1 MQATCVVRTTNLPA
15 RIQDGALVT
24 LVLRLLAT
32 WTGSCAVEVI
42 WARVNTSGESPVR
55 VLSYTLLQSVETR
68 CLFATCRFDDV
79 SEPAWGGSSWGA
91 ATQFCDAQRME
102 LCPVDVY
109 CPNGV
114 NQPPVGGTKNG
125 DKWSPVSDA
134 ENRWVQVGIWS
145 GDPSTTCQGHHEI
158 AQGVHGDPAW
168 GVDESRHGFMQYIL
182 CCEMGTTEAL
192 RQQGPLRFGVSEE
205 GQLGEWIN
213 ANGEYNSW
221 GAAVDFC
228 IAHGADDLCPLDM
241 YCPDGA
247 GNPPY
252 AGRRVGRNGDDQWAP
267 YGGGGDNRY
276 GVHTTLYIDL
286 Y

>member
-1 MQATCVVRTTNLPA
+1 MR
-15 RIQDGALVT
+15 AL
-24 LVLRLLAT
+24 
-32 WTGSCAVEVI
+32 
-42 WARVNTSGESPVR
+42 
-55 VLSYTLLQSVETR
+55 
-68 CLFATCRFDDV
+68 CRFDDV
-79 SEPAWGGSSWGA
+79 SEPAWGGSTWGA

-102 LCPVDVY
+102 LCPVDAY

-114 NQPPVGGTKNG
+114 GQPPVGGTKTG

-134 ENRWVQVGIWS
+134 ENRWVQVGVWS
-145 GDPSTTCQGHHEI
+145 GDPTTTCQGHHEI
-158 AQGVHGDPAW
+158 AQGVHGNPAW

-182 CCEMGTTEAL
+182 CCEIGTTEAL

-213 ANGEYNSW
+213 SNGAYNSW

-228 IAHGADDLCPLDM
+228 IAHGADDLCPLDT

-247 GNPPY
+247 GNAPY

-267 YGGGGDNRY
+267 YGGDGDNRCGWRCLLSVVRRIGGY
-276 GVHTTLYIDL
+276 GRADCCVCCDWLQLGTNWDL
-286 Y
+286 AGRRRQHVSNAPRTSGHKSRLGLG

>member
-1 MQATCVVRTTNLPA
+1 MGEGQYQWYVVGVRSNLH
-15 RIQDGALVT
+15 DGAPSAER
-24 LVLRLLAT
+24 LRLL
-32 WTGSCAVEVI
+32 TGH
-42 WARVNTSGESPVR
+42 
-55 VLSYTLLQSVETR
+55 
-68 CLFATCRFDDV
+68 RFDDV
-79 SEPAWGGSSWGA
+79 SEPPWGGSSWGA

-114 NQPPVGGTKNG
+114 SQPPVGGTKSG

-213 ANGEYNSW
+213 ANGAYNSW

-228 IAHGADDLCPLDM
+228 IAHGADDLCPLDT

-252 AGRRVGRNGDDQWAP
+252 AGRRTGRNGDDQWAP
-267 YGGGGDNRY
+267 YGGDGDNRY
-276 GVHTTLYIDL
+276 LAHEYYDW